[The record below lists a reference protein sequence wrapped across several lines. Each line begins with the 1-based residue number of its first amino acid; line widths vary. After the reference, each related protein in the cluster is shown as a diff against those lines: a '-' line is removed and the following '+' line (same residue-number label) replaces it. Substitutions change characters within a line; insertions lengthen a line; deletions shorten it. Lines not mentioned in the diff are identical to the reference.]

1 MNPSH
6 DMFPSLPTIYIVA
19 TRCNS
24 YRIVGKTHPLGW
36 RASEAAEQKY
46 DWGAGARGCEAAD
59 YPRKAATCVGQ
70 ELGGLKPP

>member
-1 MNPSH
+1 
-6 DMFPSLPTIYIVA
+6 MFPSLPTIYIVA

-46 DWGAGARGCEAAD
+46 DWGGGLAREAAKQPTIHTKR
-59 YPRKAATCVGQ
+59 PRAKVKNW
-70 ELGGLKPP
+70 GG